1 MRRFLRRLRAAL
13 LREALGGNRA
23 RDLPRVTRYAAS
35 CDHPTQETTRP
46 LPPRVLIFE
55 ALTESDFR
63 PRPTKPSPMIRE
75 ARG

>member
-1 MRRFLRRLRAAL
+1 MRRFLRRLRAVL
-13 LREALGGNRA
+13 LREALGGN
-23 RDLPRVTRYAAS
+23 LPRVTRCAAS